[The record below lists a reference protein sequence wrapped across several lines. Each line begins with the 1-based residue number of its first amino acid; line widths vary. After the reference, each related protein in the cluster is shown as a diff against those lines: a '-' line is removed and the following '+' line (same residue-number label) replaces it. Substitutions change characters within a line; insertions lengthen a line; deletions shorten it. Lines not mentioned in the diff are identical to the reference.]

1 MSKRYRPAYGEWI
14 ADDERFKIDMCGSR
28 GAVAIRNQLV
38 LLLYDFTHPR
48 HEHAAVGSAH
58 EDNFIPSRLSASYLL
73 DISPNVLCEVRVQHE
88 ELL

>member
-1 MSKRYRPAYGEWI
+1 MCKRYQSYGEWI
-14 ADDERFKIDMCGSR
+14 ADDERFKIDVCGSR
-28 GAVAIRNQLV
+28 SAVAIRNQLV

-48 HEHAAVGSAH
+48 HEHTAVGSAH

-73 DISPNVLCEVRVQHE
+73 DISPNILCEVRIQHE